1 MQMRIRSLTS
11 ILCLCLL
18 LFGCV
23 EPYAPD
29 VLQAPNQY
37 LVVDGFI
44 NGTGV
49 TTIKLSRTQN
59 IADTKAPLLESGATL
74 LLEEEQGEQYVMSE
88 VDLGT
93 YASDSLQLNLD
104 RKYRIYIRTEN
115 GHEYASE
122 FVAIKRTP
130 SIEKVGWKTSD
141 EGLQIYVNTQ
151 DPQNDTRYY
160 RWEYEGTWAFTAAY
174 EALFKYDPAT
184 GTVVLRTP
192 QDEEMYRCWR
202 TDYSTSINIG
212 ASTRLSEDIIF
223 EAPILLLP
231 PNSERLRIKYSILV
245 KQYAL
250 TREAYQYWETL
261 KKNTESIGTLFD
273 PLPSQLTGNVY
284 SLADA
289 EEPVIGYVGA
299 STMQEKRIFVSREEI
314 PREWR
319 PLEPTCQLDSLLPTP
334 PDETFE
340 DLPRYFAND
349 FYFPVSEIYSAGSPF
364 PVGYFA
370 ASRSCVDC
378 RTRGT
383 NRRPFFWQ

>member
-1 MQMRIRSLTS
+1 MRIRSLTS

-93 YASDSLQLNLD
+93 YASDSLRLNLD
-104 RKYRIYIRTEN
+104 KKYRIYIRTEN
-115 GHEYASE
+115 GREYASE

-130 SIEKVGWKTSD
+130 PIDGVGWD
-141 EGLQIYVNTQ
+141 VVNEGLQIYVNTH

-160 RWEYEGTWAFTAAY
+160 RWEYEATWAFTAAY
-174 EALFKYDPAT
+174 EALYKYDPAT
-184 GTVVLRTP
+184 GTVVLRGP
-192 QDEEMYRCWR
+192 EDEQTYRCWR
-202 TDYSTSINIG
+202 TDYSTAIEIG
-212 ASTRLSEDIIF
+212 TSTRLSEDVIF
-223 EAPILLLP
+223 EEPILLLP
-231 PNSERLRIKYSILV
+231 SNSEKLRIKYSILV

-250 TREAYQYWETL
+250 TREAYQYWESL

-273 PLPSQLTGNVY
+273 PLPSQLTGNVRNL
-284 SLADA
+284 SDA
-289 EEPVIGYVGA
+289 EEPVIGYVSA
-299 STMQEKRIFVSREEI
+299 STMQDKRIFISREEL

-319 PLEPTCQLDSLLPTP
+319 PLQPYCQLDSVLPAP
-334 PDETFE
+334 PDETFG
-340 DLPRYFAND
+340 DLARYFESG
-349 FYFPVSEIYSAGSPF
+349 FYVPVNEIYGSSPF
-364 PVGYFA
+364 PIGYFGA
-370 ASRSCVDC
+370 ALSCVDC
-378 RTRGT
+378 RFRGT
-383 NRRPFFWQ
+383 TRRPLFWQ